1 MQTNR
6 RFLVLPA
13 LVLSLAACGGAAA
26 TTAPSAAPS
35 NGAET
40 PRPTPTAVPGVGGG
54 GVIDPGGLGS
64 GSGGGTGGGG
74 GTDPNTG
81 GGFDPGNIF
90 PPGPADDPM
99 LGDANYVT
107 ATKGLVQQRQISVQL
122 VRAAI
127 QADGTAVAD
136 LRWYSGVAPCNQLD
150 SVQIQQ
156 DDAAKTIHLTV
167 IEGSGPGDMA
177 CIDLAELRAT
187 AVDLGKLA
195 AGTWT
200 ISAEGEAKA
209 IKLEVG

>member
-1 MQTNR
+1 
-6 RFLVLPA
+6 
-13 LVLSLAACGGAAA
+13 
-26 TTAPSAAPS
+26 
-35 NGAET
+35 
-40 PRPTPTAVPGVGGG
+40 
-54 GVIDPGGLGS
+54 
-64 GSGGGTGGGG
+64 
-74 GTDPNTG
+74 
-81 GGFDPGNIF
+81 
-90 PPGPADDPM
+90 M

-107 ATKGLVQQRQISVQL
+107 PAKGLVQQRHVTVQL

-127 QADGTAVAD
+127 DANGKAIAD

-156 DDAAKTIHLTV
+156 DDAAKTIHLIV

-187 AVDLGKLA
+187 AVDLGELA